1 MKFSA
6 NLGFLWNDRPLPEAI
21 RLAAKAGFHA
31 VEFHWPYEEDR
42 EVVAATLS
50 ETGLPALG
58 LNTLRGDV
66 AAGQNGLAAL
76 PGHEVAARDAIDLA
90 LDWSVALDIANI
102 HVMGGFARGAGA
114 ETVFADNL
122 LYACTV
128 AAQAGKTI
136 VIEPLNR
143 HDAPGYCIETTRE
156 AMAMIGRV
164 GADNLKLMFDVYHVQ
179 RSEGDVIT
187 RLEALLPH
195 VGHVQF
201 AQPPHRGGPDQAG
214 ELNFDFIFA
223 AIKRLGWGAPLG
235 AEYKCP
241 DGVEASLAWL
251 SKKA

>member
-122 LYACTV
+122 LYAATV
-128 AAQAGKTI
+128 AARAGKTFM
-136 VIEPLNR
+136 IEPLNR
-143 HDAPGYCIETTRE
+143 H
-156 AMAMIGRV
+156 
-164 GADNLKLMFDVYHVQ
+164 
-179 RSEGDVIT
+179 
-187 RLEALLPH
+187 
-195 VGHVQF
+195 
-201 AQPPHRGGPDQAG
+201 
-214 ELNFDFIFA
+214 
-223 AIKRLGWGAPLG
+223 
-235 AEYKCP
+235 
-241 DGVEASLAWL
+241 
-251 SKKA
+251 